1 MHGKLI
7 PILLL
12 SSLLLLLFFYD
23 DIISMTCR
31 CICCSG
37 GSRPSDMRW
46 GGGGHPDPEISRG
59 TVSKIIFLALLAFF
73 LI

>member
-12 SSLLLLLFFYD
+12 SLLLLLFFYD
-23 DIISMTCR
+23 NIISMTCR

-37 GSRPSDMRW
+37 GSRPSDKGW
-46 GGGGHPDPEISRG
+46 GGGHPDPEISRG
-59 TVSKIIFLALLAFF
+59 TVSKIIFLALLAIF